1 MPPHSRAWLSC
12 IPGHGLSAESSSC
25 GLSADAFQAGDA
37 HHPAAPLIPQLD
49 LAPRD
54 HSTQRCARPSPKP
67 HKHGDDGFR
76 QQSPVGAAVSG
87 CKRLSSQ
94 RLSSKSL
101 GGKSRSCHE
110 HLSMTHSCHS
120 LPQREHMRACVRSR
134 AALVTASS
142 PCHREQPFSLCTPG
156 TPSPSLEEFR
166 PWETRAPSLPHRSPL
181 TAPSSLSRSLACGLP
196 LRDVLRRPSPP
207 LREHARAR

>member
-1 MPPHSRAWLSC
+1 MLQGGVGSTRCLRLPTRSSRFPGTCDGPVGLCHWQFRTKSSSLQGKNTRNQSNGNGVSTAFPRLAFLHSTKSVS
-12 IPGHGLSAESSSC
+12 GHGLSAESSSC

-37 HHPAAPLIPQLD
+37 HHPSAPLIPQLA

-54 HSTQRCARPSPKP
+54 HPTQRCARPSPKP

-87 CKRLSSQ
+87 CKRLRSQ
-94 RLSSKSL
+94 RLSSQSL

-120 LPQREHMRACVRSR
+120 
-134 AALVTASS
+134 
-142 PCHREQPFSLCTPG
+142 CHDEST
-156 TPSPSLEEFR
+156 
-166 PWETRAPSLPHRSPL
+166 
-181 TAPSSLSRSLACGLP
+181 
-196 LRDVLRRPSPP
+196 
-207 LREHARAR
+207 